1 MDKLELF
8 IRKNRE
14 DLDKY
19 EPPKSSWRRIK
30 AGMKTGRSIVPVW
43 FSAAAVVIAI
53 LGSAL
58 ILFSLN
64 QNKVVSISQGNTGQL
79 FLRETEVYY
88 NSLVNKLY
96 FEAKP
101 LLADQPEIA
110 YELRT
115 DMAQLDSICTDI
127 RRDLKDNVANQEVI
141 EALIQNYR
149 IKLQLLEDM
158 LNLLKEN
165 ENKPEKNKSHE
176 L

>member
-8 IRKNRE
+8 IRKNRA

-19 EPPKSSWRRIK
+19 EPPKSAWRRIK
-30 AGMKTGRSIVPVW
+30 AGMKTGRSIVTVW
-43 FSAAAVVIAI
+43 FSAAAVVVAI

-64 QNKVVSISQGNTGQL
+64 QKKDVSISQGNTGQP

-158 LNLLKEN
+158 LSLLKQN

>member
-8 IRKNRE
+8 IRKNRA

-19 EPPKSSWRRIK
+19 EPPKSAWRRIK

-43 FSAAAVVIAI
+43 VSAAALVTVI
-53 LGSAL
+53 LGSAF
-58 ILFSLN
+58 ILFSLY
-64 QNKVVSISQGNTGQL
+64 QKKDIGFLQGNAGQP

-101 LLADQPEIA
+101 FLTDQPEIA
-110 YELRT
+110 NELHT
-115 DMAQLDSICTDI
+115 DMAELDSICADI
-127 RRDLKDNVANQEVI
+127 RRDLKDNVANQEVM

-158 LNLLKEN
+158 LNLLKQN
-165 ENKPEKNKSHE
+165 ENKPQNKKSHE